1 MSKKYISN
9 GASNIERGT
18 LSQHFSVGNGDAE
31 YSSISIANKEV
42 QALMNEGAFGEDETL
57 GGGIRSRLG
66 SLEVK
71 KQAMQKK
78 KKHKELLRR
87 LIEDSVRTA
96 LEQVRAL
103 MDYHREQMEFL
114 QERIQANTNLWHDL
128 QNQQEAIAEQI
139 RVYRE
144 TGKVDLDDDGK
155 LKDDV
160 AEKALREYERLKGI
174 KIDREAPDLYLIL
187 LEVQA
192 DIETRQA
199 QLEDAIEK
207 DEASYEEHK
216 VAYDDAKEI
225 EADLSS
231 NNPNRQSKGLQ
242 RLKAMD
248 NDERISTAL
257 SSMETN
263 NNPEI
268 KEKIMT
274 AAGLIESDL
283 EASDF
288 SFDFGEEDKTP
299 LPINPPKL

>member
-1 MSKKYISN
+1 MSKKYISD
-9 GASNIERGT
+9 GRSSIERGT
-18 LSQHFSVGNGDAE
+18 LSQDFSIASGDTE

-71 KQAMQKK
+71 KQAKQKK
-78 KKHKELLRR
+78 KKHKKLLQT

-103 MDYHREQMEFL
+103 MDYHRDQMEFL
-114 QERIQANTNLWHDL
+114 QKRIQANTNLWHDL

-155 LKDDV
+155 LKDEV
-160 AEKALREYERLKGI
+160 AEKALREYERMKGI

-192 DIETRQA
+192 DIETRQT
-199 QLEDAIEK
+199 QLEDAIKK

-216 VAYDDAKEI
+216 VAYDDAKKI
-225 EADLSS
+225 EADLNS
-231 NNPNRQSKGLQ
+231 NNPNRQSEGLQ

-257 SSMETN
+257 SSMETSIS
-263 NNPEI
+263 PKM
-268 KEKIMT
+268 KEKIMVS
-274 AAGLIESDL
+274 AGLIESDL

-288 SFDFGEEDKTP
+288 SFDFGEEDKMP
-299 LPINPPKL
+299 LPINPLKL